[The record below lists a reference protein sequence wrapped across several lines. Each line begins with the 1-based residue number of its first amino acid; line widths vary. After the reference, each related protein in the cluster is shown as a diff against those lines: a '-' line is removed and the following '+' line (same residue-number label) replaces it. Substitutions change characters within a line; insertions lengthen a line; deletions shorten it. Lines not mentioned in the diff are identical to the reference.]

1 MFIEIMLDNGNK
13 VIIRVE
19 DIERVEENTRRA
31 DYKAKVITKKRYY
44 YTRTSYETIKEM
56 INKCMQ

>member
-1 MFIEIMLDNGNK
+1 MFIELMLDNGNR

-19 DIERVEENTRRA
+19 DIERIEEYNRRA
-31 DYKAKVITKKRYY
+31 DYKTKVITKQCHY

>member
-1 MFIEIMLDNGNK
+1 MFIELMLDNGNK

-19 DIERVEENTRRA
+19 NIERVEENTRRA
-31 DYKAKVITKKRYY
+31 DYKAKVITKNCYY

>member
-1 MFIEIMLDNGNK
+1 MFIELMLDNGNK

-19 DIERVEENTRRA
+19 DIERVEENTIRA
-31 DYKAKVITKKRYY
+31 AYKAKVITKKRCY

>member
-1 MFIEIMLDNGNK
+1 MFIELILDNGKK

-19 DIERVEENTRRA
+19 DIERVEVNNKRA
-31 DYKAKVITKKRYY
+31 TFKTKVVTKNGYY
-44 YTRTSYETIKEM
+44 YTRTSYEKIKEM